1 MIPFLDLFDKPVI
14 PFFLTKTVS
23 LKKSVAAARGIFVSP
38 KIPPP
43 F

>member
-23 LKKSVAAARGIFVSP
+23 LKKSVAARGIFVSP